1 MEGLLEGCW
10 GCLSNRAPPG
20 FGLKLT
26 TLLPRENLNMKKFAL
41 IASTAIVAASS
52 AFADGHLSSLSAAF
66 PAVEAVQDELAAMGV
81 STERDQ
87 EHKDKINPAL
97 EASPA
102 AYNMVIG
109 ANSTFTAA
117 NSAGLVASITDVA
130 GVADLPV
137 SMKIEQGGEVVA
149 IAFMANAQHLM
160 VRDDLLAAT
169 GMDMPTTYEEV
180 IELADAVKAAGIM
193 EYPLTGTYAAGWN
206 LGEEFVNMWQG
217 TGEPMF
223 VNGTEANIDNAAG
236 IATLNMMKALT
247 DRMNPDFLTYNSD
260 AVQGQFEQGT
270 AGIANLWGSRA
281 SKVMA
286 GVEALGHSATMGSA
300 PTFGGGSTP
309 ASTLWWD
316 GFFFAANQSDA
327 ALADA
332 VGAAISATGSVL
344 SKDGNSDLAVW
355 VLGDYEPTAAAAG
368 VFATAS
374 NGAPAYPMLP
384 HMGKM
389 HTALGAELSEFLSGQ
404 ESAEQA
410 LDDIVAAYNAAM
422 AE

>member
-1 MEGLLEGCW
+1 
-10 GCLSNRAPPG
+10 
-20 FGLKLT
+20 
-26 TLLPRENLNMKKFAL
+26 
-41 IASTAIVAASS
+41 
-52 AFADGHLSSLSAAF
+52 
-66 PAVEAVQDELAAMGV
+66 
-81 STERDQ
+81 
-87 EHKDKINPAL
+87 
-97 EASPA
+97 
-102 AYNMVIG
+102 
-109 ANSTFTAA
+109 
-117 NSAGLVASITDVA
+117 
-130 GVADLPV
+130 
-137 SMKIEQGGEVVA
+137 
-149 IAFMANAQHLM
+149 
-160 VRDDLLAAT
+160 
-169 GMDMPTTYEEV
+169 MDMPTTYEEV

-206 LGEEFVNMWQG
+206 LGESLTWQG

-223 VNGTEANIDNAAG
+223 VNGTGNIDNAAG

-286 GVEALGHSATMGSA
+286 GVEALGHSASMGSA

-368 VFATAS
+368 VRDCIKRCAS
-374 NGAPAYPMLP
+374 VPNAA